1 MGRTRMPISCCIPLL
16 LLLSSLIIPSGSHSS
31 SGDDE
36 DEDGVLDSKQQEAS
50 MGKRR
55 LLQAKKNCPVDME
68 IQNYTAITGQCK
80 GPKYAV
86 QQCCDA
92 FLTVACPLSEYLND
106 LTTDCASNM
115 FSYINLLGHYS
126 PGLISSFC
134 KGDKVGLPCPA
145 GNGGSAPAP
154 TPGPADDHGG
164 AATSPPALCL
174 VPFLL
179 FWMLFFSF

>member
-1 MGRTRMPISCCIPLL
+1 MMMPISCCIPLL
-16 LLLSSLIIPSGSHSS
+16 LLLLLLSFLVIPSGSQNT

-36 DEDGVLDSKQQEAS
+36 DEDGVLDS

-55 LLQAKKNCPVDME
+55 LLQSKKNCPVDME

-80 GPKYAV
+80 GPNYSV
-86 QQCCDA
+86 QQCCGA

-115 FSYINLLGHYS
+115 FSYINLLGNYP
-126 PGLISSFC
+126 PGLISNLC
-134 KGDKVGLPCPA
+134 KGDRVGLPCPA
-145 GNGGSAPAP
+145 GNGGAAPAP
-154 TPGPADDHGG
+154 PPASADDHGG

-179 FWMLFFSF
+179 LWMLFFSF